1 MPAAR
6 VSNAIRNIKADA
18 DYNAAVSI
26 AGKIRFVW
34 KAFRG
39 GKMLNVG
46 DEAPDFEVTDHRG
59 RKVALHD
66 LRGRKVVLW
75 FYPKADTPG

>member
-1 MPAAR
+1 MR
-6 VSNAIRNIKADA
+6 S
-18 DYNAAVSI
+18 VSI
-26 AGKIRFVW
+26 AGKLRFVVGS
-34 KAFRG
+34 FRG
-39 GKMLNVG
+39 GRMLKVG
-46 DEAPDFEVTDHRG
+46 DEAPDFEVNDHRG